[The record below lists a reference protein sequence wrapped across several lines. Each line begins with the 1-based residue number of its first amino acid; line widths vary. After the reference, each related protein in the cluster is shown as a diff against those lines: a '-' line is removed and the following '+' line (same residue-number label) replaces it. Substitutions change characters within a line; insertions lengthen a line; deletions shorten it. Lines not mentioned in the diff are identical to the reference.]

1 MATFIIPGKPQGK
14 ARVRVRRD
22 GHAYTPENT
31 TMYENLVKLSYIQ
44 QCGNSIADGP
54 LKMDILAA
62 YPIPKSFTK
71 KERLQVLRGELHP
84 TKKPDADNIGKIV
97 ADALNGV
104 AYRDD
109 SQIILLRIRKTYS
122 EEPRVVVTVCPL

>member
-1 MATFIIPGKPQGK
+1 MKI
-14 ARVRVRRD
+14 
-22 GHAYTPENT
+22 
-31 TMYENLVKLSYIQ
+31 VKLRFSRPQVRLLSGVPYIQ
-44 QCGNSIADGP
+44 QCGNIKLEGP
-54 LKMDILAA
+54 VKVDILAV

-122 EEPRVVVTVCPL
+122 EEPCVVVTVCPL